1 MFNFFKKKVNKEI
14 EIDENKLYEKYG
26 DCRILSN
33 KIKLL
38 IIADTHGLLEYKEE
52 EKKKLK
58 SINDYDLCCCLGDI
72 SYDDY
77 EIILKYVPK
86 EKIVALLGNHDDFE
100 VLNHYGLNDIN
111 GKTFEINGIRFGGIQ
126 GSYRYKDEKFPS
138 FTHEESINF
147 LDKMDEVDILLSHS
161 GPYIDD
167 SMGPVH
173 SGLKGITYYLYKNHV
188 PYIIHGHNH
197 ENVESYLKN
206 GTKVIQKYMIEELII
221 N

>member
-38 IIADTHGLLEYKEE
+38 IIADTH
-52 EKKKLK
+52 
-58 SINDYDLCCCLGDI
+58 GDI

-111 GKTFEINGIRFGGIQ
+111 GKTFEINGLRFGGIQ
-126 GSYRYKDEKFPS
+126 GSFRYKDEKFPS
-138 FTHEESINF
+138 FTHEESIKF

-206 GTKVIQKYMIEELII
+206 GTKVIERYMIEELII